1 MSLPMIPNEHA
12 LAVLVLTL
20 VALVLFMRE
29 RVPLET
35 SSLTVLALLLIGFEL
50 FPLRADDGTLRG
62 VDFLAGFGHP
72 ALIAVSALMIA
83 GQGLMRTGALDPA
96 GRWLARNWLSHPRL
110 ALLGMMLSIAVVSAF
125 VNNTPLVV
133 LSLPLL
139 VSVATRAK
147 VPAAKMLM
155 PVGFATLIGGMA
167 TTIGTSTNLL
177 VVSVAADMGM
187 PPVHIFDF
195 ALPAVIAGSAGILY
209 LWLIAPRLLPAR
221 EAPSR
226 DRSPRTFAA
235 QLSVAD
241 DSPFAGKPLAE
252 ALAKTGGAMKVD
264 RIQRHSE
271 NPHGEGPHGDNPR
284 GGSLVVPLPD
294 VTLQAGDRLRVA
306 DTPDNLKEFEAV
318 LGVRME
324 VDASTQSVSL
334 PANDATAEAQMT
346 EVVIGPGSPLDGTT
360 LNDLRFCERYRL
372 VALALHRAGKPMP
385 TETKGLGD
393 VMLRT
398 GDVLLVEGQR
408 DDIDELRRRG
418 ELLVL
423 DAGAEVPYTRKAPIA
438 LAIMAAIVG
447 FAAAGILP
455 IAVSAVIGVLLMVV
469 TGCLSWRN
477 AAAALNPAVI
487 LLIAASLALG
497 TALVKTGAAQYIAE
511 LFVALTQGASPAWI
525 LSGLMG
531 MMAIFTN
538 VIANNAAGVI
548 GTPIA
553 IAIARQLNL
562 PPEPF
567 VLAVLF
573 GANMGFAIPTETNL
587 LVLNAGRYRFND
599 FVRVGVPLTVI
610 MWAAFSLVLPRL
622 YGL

>member
-1 MSLPMIPNEHA
+1 MEMPTIPNDHA
-12 LAVLVLTL
+12 LAVLLLTF
-20 VALVLFMRE
+20 VALALFMRE

-50 FPLRADDGTLRG
+50 FPLRAGDGALRG

-72 ALIAVSALMIA
+72 ALIAISALMIA
-83 GQGLMRTGALDPA
+83 GHGLVRTGALDPA

-110 ALLGMMLSIAVVSAF
+110 ALLGMMLAIAVMSAF

-139 VSVATRAK
+139 VSVAARAK
-147 VPAAKMLM
+147 VPAAKVLM

-177 VVSVAADMGM
+177 VVSVAADMGL
-187 PPVHIFDF
+187 PPMHMFSF
-195 ALPAVIAGSAGILY
+195 ALPAAIAGSAGILY
-209 LWLIAPRLLPAR
+209 LWLIAPMLLPAR

-235 QLSVAD
+235 QLTVAD
-241 DSPFAGKPLAE
+241 ESPFAGKPLAE

-264 RIQRHSE
+264 RIQRPGE
-271 NPHGEGPHGDNPR
+271 NLHGEG
-284 GGSLVVPLPD
+284 LVVPLPD
-294 VTLQAGDRLRVA
+294 VTLQVGDRLRVN

-318 LGVRME
+318 LGVRMD
-324 VDASTQSVSL
+324 VDASTDAVEL
-334 PANDATAEAQMT
+334 PANDASAEAQMT
-346 EVVIGPGSPLDGTT
+346 EVVVGPGSPLDGTT
-360 LNDLRFCERYRL
+360 LDHLRFCERYRL

-385 TETKGLGD
+385 TAAKGLGD
-393 VMLRT
+393 VVLRT

-408 DDIDELRRRG
+408 GDIDELRRRG

-447 FAAAGILP
+447 LAAAGTLP
-455 IAVSAVIGVLLMVV
+455 IAVSAVVGVLLMIL

-477 AAAALNPAVI
+477 AASALNPAVI
-487 LLIAASLALG
+487 LLVVVSIALG
-497 TALVKTGAAQYIAE
+497 TALVKTGAAQYLAE
-511 LFVALTQGASPAWI
+511 VFVALARGASPAWI

-531 MMAIFTN
+531 LMAIFTN
-538 VIANNAAGVI
+538 LVANNAAGVI

-553 IAIARQLNL
+553 IAIAQQLQL

-587 LVLNAGRYRFND
+587 LVLNAGRYRFKD
-599 FVRVGVPLTVI
+599 FIRVGVPLTVI

>member
-1 MSLPMIPNEHA
+1 
-12 LAVLVLTL
+12 
-20 VALVLFMRE
+20 MRE

-35 SSLTVLALLLIGFEL
+35 SSLSVLALLAIGFEL
-50 FPLRADDGTLRG
+50 FPFRADDDTLRG
-62 VDFLAGFGHP
+62 VKFLEGFGHP
-72 ALIAVSALMIA
+72 ALIAISALMIA
-83 GQGLMRTGALDPA
+83 GQGLVRTGALDPT

-110 ALLGMMLSIAVVSAF
+110 ALLGMMLAIAVASAF

-139 VSVATRAK
+139 VSVAARAK

-155 PVGFATLIGGMA
+155 PIGFATLIGGMA

-187 PPVHIFDF
+187 PPMHLFDF
-195 ALPAVIAGSAGILY
+195 TLPAVIAGGAGILY
-209 LWLIAPRLLPAR
+209 LWLVAPLLLPER
-221 EAPSR
+221 EAPTR
-226 DRSPRTFAA
+226 DRSPRSFAA
-235 QLSVAD
+235 QLSVAEN
-241 DSPFAGKPLAE
+241 SPFAGKSLAE

-264 RIQRHSE
+264 RIQRQGE
-271 NPHGEGPHGDNPR
+271 N
-284 GGSLVVPLPD
+284 LVVPLPD
-294 VTLQAGDRLRVA
+294 VTLQPGDRLRVS
-306 DTPDNLKEFEAV
+306 DTPDNLKEFETV

-324 VDASTQSVSL
+324 VDASTPAETL
-334 PANDATAEAQMT
+334 PENDATAEAQMT
-346 EVVIGPGSPLDGTT
+346 EVVVGPGSPLDGTT
-360 LNDLRFCERYRL
+360 LNHLRFCERYRL
-372 VALALHRAGKPMP
+372 AALALHRAGQPMP
-385 TETKGLGD
+385 TAAKGLGD
-393 VMLRT
+393 VVLRT

-423 DAGAEVPYTRKAPIA
+423 EAGAEVPYTRKAPIA

-469 TGCLSWRN
+469 SGCLSWRN

-487 LLIAASLALG
+487 LLIAVSLALG
-497 TALVKTGAAQYIAE
+497 TALVTTGAANYIAE
-511 LFVALTQGASPAWI
+511 VFVALTRGASPALI

-553 IAIARQLNL
+553 IAIAQQLQL

-573 GANMGFAIPTETNL
+573 GANLGFAIPTETNL

-599 FVRVGVPLTVI
+599 FVRVGVPLTII
-610 MWAAFSLVLPRL
+610 MWGVLSLVLPRL